1 MSRPPS
7 DQYPPIDPRTGF
19 PTTHVSFSKRV
30 IALQNER
37 GSRATY
43 ADFDA
48 EGGWY
53 RRLISPEIRRFIE
66 SQTSVVLATAS
77 ADGQPH
83 VQHRGGPPGFLR
95 VLDERTIV
103 FADYE
108 GNRQYITQGNLQENP
123 RAQFLFVDY
132 STRRRVKVFGTARV
146 VEDDR
151 ELIRSLM
158 TEGYEAQPSAA
169 IVFNVLLAD
178 VNCPQHIPQRFDAAK
193 VAAALQQRDS
203 RIAEL
208 ERALARARGEP
219 DTGDGHTGST
229 T

>member
-1 MSRPPS
+1 MSFNPAP
-7 DQYPPIDPRTGF
+7 YPPIDPTTGF

-30 IALQNER
+30 IALQEQR
-37 GSRATY
+37 GSRSTY

-53 RRLISPEIRRFIE
+53 RRLISPDIRRFIE
-66 SQTSVVLATAS
+66 GQTSVVLATAS

-132 STRRRVKVFGTARV
+132 TTRRRVKVFGTAKV
-146 VEDDR
+146 VDDD
-151 ELIRSLM
+151 ENLIRSLM
-158 TEGYEAQPSAA
+158 TDGYKAQPSAA
-169 IVFNVLLAD
+169 IVFSVLLAD
-178 VNCPQHIPQRFDAAK
+178 VNCPSHIPQRFEAESV
-193 VAAALQQRDS
+193 VAALKQRDN

-208 ERALARARGEP
+208 ERSLEDACRKLALAN
-219 DTGDGHTGST
+219 DTSNGPV
-229 T
+229 

>member
-1 MSRPPS
+1 MSS
-7 DQYPPIDPRTGF
+7 NQSSQYPPIDPVTGF
-19 PTTHVSFSKRV
+19 PITHVSFSKRV
-30 IALQNER
+30 IALQEHR
-37 GSRATY
+37 GSRSTY

-66 SQTSVVLATAS
+66 RQTSVVLATAS

-83 VQHRGGPPGFLR
+83 VQHRGVPPGFLR

-132 STRRRVKVFGTARV
+132 SNRRRVKVFGTAKV
-146 VEDDR
+146 VEDDE
-151 ELIRSLM
+151 ELIQSLM
-158 TEGYEAQPSAA
+158 TAGYEAQASAA
-169 IVFNVLLAD
+169 IVFTVLLAD
-178 VNCPQHIPQRFDAAK
+178 VNCPQHIPQRFEADDVS
-193 VAAALQQRDS
+193 VALRQRDS
-203 RIAEL
+203 RIAKL
-208 ERALARARGEP
+208 EHDLELARRQI
-219 DTGDGHTGST
+219 GSPEHRRT
-229 T
+229 

>member
-1 MSRPPS
+1 MSSNPP
-7 DQYPPIDPRTGF
+7 DQYPPINPATGF

-30 IALQNER
+30 IALQEKR
-37 GSRATY
+37 GSRSTY

-53 RRLISPEIRRFIE
+53 RRLINPDIRRLIE
-66 SQTSVVLATAS
+66 EQTSVVLATAS

-83 VQHRGGPPGFLR
+83 VQHRGGPPGFIR

-132 STRRRVKVFGTARV
+132 STRRRVKIFGTAKIV
-146 VEDDR
+146 DDDE
-151 ELIRSLM
+151 ELIQSLM
-158 TEGYEAQPSAA
+158 PAGYEAQPSAA
-169 IVFNVLLAD
+169 IVFTVLLAD
-178 VNCPQHIPQRFDAAK
+178 VNCPQHIPQRFDATDV
-193 VAAALQQRDS
+193 VAALRKRDE

-208 ERALARARGEP
+208 ELALAKAG
-219 DTGDGHTGST
+219 G
-229 T
+229 